1 MDPISDMLARIK
13 NAQLAGRETL
23 EIPFSKVKFEVA
35 KIMEREEFLEKV
47 EKKGI
52 KTKQVLVLKLKYRQ
66 GGVAA
71 IDDLRRLSKP
81 SCRLYIG
88 FAEIKP
94 VKQGYGMA
102 IISTSRGLMTDKEA
116 RKNKLGGEVIC
127 EIW

>member
-1 MDPISDMLARIK
+1 MDPIADMLNRIK
-13 NAQLAGRETL
+13 NAQKIGREVI
-23 EIPFSKVKFEVA
+23 EIPFSKVKFELA

-52 KTKQVLVLKLKYRQ
+52 ETKQVLVLKLKYRQ
-66 GGVAA
+66 GVPA

-81 SCRLYIG
+81 SRRLYIG

-94 VKQGYGMA
+94 VKQGYGVA

-116 RKNKLGGEVIC
+116 RKNKLGGEILC

>member
-1 MDPISDMLARIK
+1 MDPIADTLNRIK
-13 NAQLAGRETL
+13 NAQKVGREVI
-23 EIPFSKVKFEVA
+23 EIPFSKVKFELA

-66 GGVAA
+66 GVPA

-81 SCRLYIG
+81 SRRLYIG

-94 VKQGYGMA
+94 VKQGYGVA

-116 RKNKLGGEVIC
+116 RKAGLGGELVC

>member
-1 MDPISDMLARIK
+1 MDPIADMLNRIK
-13 NAQLAGRETL
+13 NAQKIGREII

-35 KIMEREEFLEKV
+35 KIMEKEEFLEKV
-47 EKKGI
+47 EKKGV

-66 GGVAA
+66 GVPA

-94 VKQGYGMA
+94 VKQGYGVA

-116 RKNKLGGEVIC
+116 RKNKLGGEILC

>member
-1 MDPISDMLARIK
+1 MDPIADMLNRIK
-13 NAQLAGRETL
+13 NAQKIGREVI
-23 EIPFSKVKFEVA
+23 EIPFSKVKFELA

-66 GGVAA
+66 GVPA

-81 SCRLYIG
+81 SRRLYIG

-94 VKQGYGMA
+94 VKQGYGVA

-116 RKNKLGGEVIC
+116 RKNKLGGEILC